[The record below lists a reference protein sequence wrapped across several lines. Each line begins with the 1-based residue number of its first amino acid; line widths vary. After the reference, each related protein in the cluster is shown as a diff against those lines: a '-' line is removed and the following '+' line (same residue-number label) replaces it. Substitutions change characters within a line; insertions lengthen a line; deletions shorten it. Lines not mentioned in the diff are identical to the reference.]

1 MPDQQNV
8 VKLLLTAGGS
18 VLFIIVAMK
27 FHKNILQY
35 FSLKSLK
42 NIWLSNLLSRS
53 HAAALK
59 VKTINDE
66 ATCKE
71 VIAELKV

>member
-27 FHKNILQY
+27 FHKNIL
-35 FSLKSLK
+35 LSLK